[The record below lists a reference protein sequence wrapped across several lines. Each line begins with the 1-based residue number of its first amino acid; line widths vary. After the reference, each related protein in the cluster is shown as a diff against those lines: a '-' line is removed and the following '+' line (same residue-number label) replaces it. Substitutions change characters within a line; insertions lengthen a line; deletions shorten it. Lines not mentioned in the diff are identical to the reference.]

1 MARMPTGSSPYRS
14 VVCTGAGVAFIT
26 ASGRVFV
33 YGAVAERCY
42 TKPTMVCDATHDH
55 ASFTQIFAGASDLAL
70 VDDDGGLYML
80 AHDNKKRNVLRI
92 PADTFGGSAVHKV
105 AFGFDIALFLTL
117 DNELFTAGRP
127 ACAAT
132 GCGVNVKAEV
142 LKKTLRLQHRKN
154 VVRRIKWGQENTTGL
169 VGISCDKRICAVW
182 SRDAVWVWGE
192 SAIHLLGSSWGEWGV
207 DVYTPTKVQGLHF
220 GDDAVKEVSISEHIA
235 VVSEAGEAYLWGDNR
250 SGQLATGDLVR
261 RFTPCKLSR
270 DVLGGASVRSI
281 RVSSMHTAFLTDK
294 GEVWNVGFLINDV
307 HQDVYREPMLSFG
320 MERVMEIDCGYK
332 HAVAV
337 NEEGVLYVWGWE
349 LRALASGVL
358 QEPKLSAGSDV
369 RVYDLRTR
377 TDLNGR
383 MGKILKDMDHASG
396 RYEVEIRGYSTE
408 IEPYCYSRV
417 KAAHLKHI
425 RDHAIPKAVLSSW
438 FEHEPVGLWHQLSAK
453 KVLAFAMAL
462 HARLGSDSAAFGLL
476 PELLRQ
482 IVARNALAR

>member
-1 MARMPTGSSPYRS
+1 MARVATGSLPNRS
-14 VVCTGAGVAFIT
+14 TVCTGGGVVFT
-26 ASGRVFV
+26 TESGRFGV
-33 YGAVAERCY
+33 YGAVAGCCY

-55 ASFTQIFAGASDLAL
+55 AAFTQIFAGASDLAL

-80 AHDNKKRNVLRI
+80 THDDKKRNVVRI
-92 PADTFGGSAVHKV
+92 PVDTFGGSGVHKV
-105 AFGFDIALFLTL
+105 AFGYDIALFLTL
-117 DNELFTAGRP
+117 DNKLFTAGRA

-132 GCGVNVKAEV
+132 GCGADVKAEV
-142 LKKTLRLQHRKN
+142 LKKALRLGRGKQ
-154 VVRRIKWGQENTTGL
+154 VVREIKWEQDKAQQFA
-169 VGISCDKRICAVW
+169 GISCAKRICAVW

-192 SAIHLLGSSWGEWGV
+192 SATPFLGSSWGEFGQ
-207 DVYTPTKVQGLHF
+207 DVFTPTKVRGLDL

-250 SGQLATGDLVR
+250 SGQLATGDFRR

-281 RVSSMHTAFLTDK
+281 RVSSQHTAFLTDK
-294 GEVWNVGFLINDV
+294 GEVWNVGFLITDV
-307 HQDVYREPMLSFG
+307 HKDVYHEPMLSFG
-320 MERVMEIDCGYK
+320 MERVMEIDCGYN

-337 NEEGVLYVWGWE
+337 NEEGVLYVWG
-349 LRALASGVL
+349 AHVGGLASGVL
-358 QEPKLSAGSDV
+358 QEPELSAGSDV

-408 IEPYCYSRV
+408 IEPYCYCKV
-417 KAAHLKHI
+417 KAANVKHI
-425 RDHAIPKAVLSSW
+425 RDNAIPKAVLSSW

-462 HARLGSDSAAFGLL
+462 HVRLGSDSAAFGLL

-482 IVARNALAR
+482 IVARHALAR